1 MDCVVSERPLNE
13 KGVASFIN
21 YCSVYRS
28 GKFDFDFSL
37 CYLSYIV
44 WTVWN
49 GLNNTIT
56 MTRLINSL
64 NLDDDACDD
73 MKIANV

>member
-1 MDCVVSERPLNE
+1 MRDFVCHVHFVMDCVVSERPLTE

-21 YCSVYRS
+21 YFSVYRS
-28 GKFDFDFSL
+28 GKFDFDFNL

-49 GLNNTIT
+49 GLNIFYGE
-56 MTRLINSL
+56 
-64 NLDDDACDD
+64 
-73 MKIANV
+73 